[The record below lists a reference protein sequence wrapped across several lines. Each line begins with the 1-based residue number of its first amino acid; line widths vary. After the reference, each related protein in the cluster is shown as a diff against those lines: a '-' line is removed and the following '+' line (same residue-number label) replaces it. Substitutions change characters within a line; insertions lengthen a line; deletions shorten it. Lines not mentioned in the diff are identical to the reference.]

1 MNVHSRITAAAGDV
15 KRVALPPCRRYDG
28 AIMTITQ
35 RDARSVRVEHD
46 GLVVSLA
53 YRFWWEG
60 RDRPPESIAVEGE
73 RVTAFFLS
81 AAIRDTVTADAHGV
95 LIRREWSV
103 HNPGPVRLTVDV
115 HLESAGQVSYL
126 LPGVAFGSALPAGGV
141 SAHGARTAWPSAA
154 CLHVGSRG
162 TVGFALDEGPYTA
175 GVAIS
180 PVGQDDVPPAER
192 EEGPVPL
199 SLALTLPGST
209 EAEGATVG
217 TPGSIDSPGTLD
229 TARTFRI
236 VSAPARRAWL
246 KGASAVLAAI
256 GEGSGGTKGEPT
268 ARVTEKTVRETVRRA
283 VEGCLG
289 THLFEKGG
297 VAGLRIEPASPLLS
311 ASAGAGMA
319 VLLREL
325 FPSDP
330 ARTELALRLA
340 DFSLKGQHPSGLF
353 YETYH
358 TGRGEWQGVPGHPEQ
373 PVIGID
379 ASARIADRL
388 LALADALSE
397 AGMPNA
403 KYRLA
408 GARFVEFFIDDQGR
422 FQPPGALHLPGVRA
436 PFEPGLAGFAL
447 CFPLA
452 RTLARTGRD
461 RYRKAL
467 DTLAHSLAGLP
478 WGTPWL
484 PTSREGRDPDSAAA
498 LLCGRILVALG
509 GPGSVSARRSGGS
522 SRGRT
527 GGRTGRGPIDVGDA
541 ASVVLPWVYANP
553 RPPVGG
559 IPATGGIIDSF
570 HRQRLVGAGAE
581 AAFVLSG
588 LGALASEPWMRRT
601 LEGFSRLCQGF
612 ADRLPLGTAY
622 LAHVDPLPQAAGSGT
637 RAHSRRSRPEPA
649 AGPVDA
655 RRLVVEA
662 GYRLA
667 IAAGAGRKP
676 NLI

>member
-1 MNVHSRITAAAGDV
+1 
-15 KRVALPPCRRYDG
+15 
-28 AIMTITQ
+28 MTISQ

-46 GLVVSLA
+46 GLVFSLA

-60 RDRPPESIAVEGE
+60 RDRPPESITVEGA

-81 AAIRDTVTADAHGV
+81 AAIHDTVTADVHGV
-95 LIRREWSV
+95 AVRREWSV
-103 HNPGPVRLTVDV
+103 HNPGAVRLTVDV
-115 HLESAGQVSYL
+115 HLEPAGALSYL
-126 LPGVAFGSALPAGGV
+126 IPGVAFGSGMPAGGISV
-141 SAHGARTAWPSAA
+141 DGTCTAWPSAA
-154 CLHVGSRG
+154 CLHIGGRG
-162 TVGFALDEGPYTA
+162 TVGFALEEGPYTA

-180 PVGQDDVPPAER
+180 SVSQDDVPPAER

-199 SLALTLPGST
+199 SLALTLPGSS
-209 EAEGATVG
+209 GAAIGTVDV
-217 TPGSIDSPGTLD
+217 PKSIESPGTLD

-236 VSAPARRAWL
+236 VSAPARRSWL

-256 GEGSGGTKGEPT
+256 GDGPGGARREPA
-268 ARVTEKTVRETVRRA
+268 ARATEKTVRESVRRA

-289 THLFEKGG
+289 THLYEKGG
-297 VAGLRIEPASPLLS
+297 VAGLRVEPASPLLS

-388 LALADALSE
+388 LALADTLGD
-397 AGMPNA
+397 AGLPHA

-408 GARFVEFFIDDQGR
+408 ATRFVEFFLDDQGR
-422 FQPPGALHLPGVRA
+422 FQLPGALHLPGVRS

-452 RTLARTGRD
+452 RTLAHTGRD

-467 DTLAHSLAGLP
+467 DTLAHSMAGLP

-498 LLCGRILVALG
+498 LLCGRILLALG
-509 GPGSVSARRSGGS
+509 GAGTAHRRRTGGT

-527 GGRTGRGPIDVGDA
+527 GARTGRAPVDAGDA
-541 ASVVLPWVYANP
+541 ASVLLPWVYANP
-553 RPPVGG
+553 RPPVDG
-559 IPATGGIIDSF
+559 IPTTGGLIDSF
-570 HRQRLVGAGAE
+570 HRQRLAGAGAE
-581 AAFVLSG
+581 AAYVLSG
-588 LGALASEPWMRRT
+588 LAALAAEPWMRRT
-601 LEGFSRLCQGF
+601 LEGFSRLCLGF

-622 LAHVDPLPQAAGSGT
+622 LAHVEPLPHAAEGGTQA
-637 RAHSRRSRPEPA
+637 RDRRRRHQPA
-649 AGPVDA
+649 AGPIDA
-655 RRLVVEA
+655 RRLVTEA
-662 GYRLA
+662 GFRLA
-667 IAAGAGRKP
+667 VAAGAGRKS
-676 NLI
+676 NLV

>member
-1 MNVHSRITAAAGDV
+1 MNVHSRIAPATGPV
-15 KRVALPPCRRYDG
+15 KRVAFPACRRYDH

-46 GLVVSLA
+46 GSAFSLA

-60 RDRPPESIAVEGE
+60 RDRPPESIAVEGA

-81 AAIRDTVTADAHGV
+81 AAIRDTVTTDAHSV
-95 LIRREWSV
+95 LVRREWSV
-103 HNPGPVRLTVDV
+103 HSPGPVRLTVDV
-115 HLESAGQVSYL
+115 HLEPVGGLSYL

-141 SAHGARTAWPSAA
+141 SAHGVRTAWPSAA
-154 CLHVGSRG
+154 CLHIGSRG
-162 TVGFALDEGPYTA
+162 IVAFALDEGPYTA

-199 SLALTLPGST
+199 SLALTLPGT
-209 EAEGATVG
+209 AEAADTTAGP
-217 TPGSIDSPGTLD
+217 PGSIESPGTLNA
-229 TARTFRI
+229 ARTFRI

-256 GEGSGGTKGEPT
+256 GGGSGGTESEPPVR
-268 ARVTEKTVRETVRRA
+268 ATEKAVREAVRRA
-283 VEGCLG
+283 VEACLG

-297 VAGLRIEPASPLLS
+297 VAGLRVEPASPLLS

-325 FPSDP
+325 FPADP
-330 ARTELALRLA
+330 ARSELALRLA

-358 TGRGEWQGVPGHPEQ
+358 IVRGAWQGVPGHPEQ
-373 PVIGID
+373 PVIGIA

-388 LALADALSE
+388 LALADALCG
-397 AGMPNA
+397 AGLPHA

-408 GARFVEFFIDDQGR
+408 GERFVEFFLDDQGR
-422 FQPPGALHLPGVRA
+422 FQQPGALHLPGVRS
-436 PFEPGLAGFAL
+436 PFEPGLAGFEL
-447 CFPLA
+447 CFPLV
-452 RTLARTGRD
+452 RTFARTGRD
-461 RYRKAL
+461 RHRKAL
-467 DTLAHSLAGLP
+467 DALAHSLVVLP

-484 PTSREGRDPDSAAA
+484 PTSREGRDADSAAA
-498 LLCGRILVALG
+498 LLCGRILVALSTL
-509 GPGSVSARRSGGS
+509 GSTSG
-522 SRGRT
+522 RRT
-527 GGRTGRGPIDVGDA
+527 GGASGGRAGTRTGRGPIDVGDA

-553 RPPVGG
+553 RPPVQG
-559 IPATGGIIDSF
+559 ILATGGIIDSF
-570 HRQRLVGAGAE
+570 HRQRLVGAGSE

-588 LGALASEPWMRRT
+588 LAALASEPWMRRT
-601 LEGFSRLCQGF
+601 LEGFSRLCLGF

-622 LAHVDPLPQAAGSGT
+622 LAHVEPPPAAGGGT
-637 RAHSRRSRPEPA
+637 RARDRRSRPRSS
-649 AGPVDA
+649 AGPIDA
-655 RRLVVEA
+655 RRLVAEA

-667 IAAGAGRKP
+667 VAAGSGRTP
-676 NLI
+676 NLV